1 MFNKKLTF
9 VSAILTAALMTG
21 CAENSAP
28 YGAGDGSVTYIVKSA
43 ETSVA
48 DFCGDAS
55 YGGAGSVSGEPAED
69 DRAEVMCRDTKTVG
83 YHELEQIPAGLTYG
97 EILKTLGKTAAFGYS
112 NYRQYL
118 TFDNRLIQLHFDS
131 KDDVCPYSGIELF
144 NNALPLRKENDF
156 GHGIVINDN
165 SGHVTY
171 LTQHYSTKELSLTS
185 MVLLVNDNTKLKF
198 ENGLKATEADFQK
211 AGTAVRFETDGV
223 EMYSNPPQTVCTK
236 ITIVDLEPT
245 AVEPPYDETLD
256 DGSVKTYYPDGVT
269 VTKFPSGGVETYLPY
284 PDGGVVKYVPPQNT
298 PSENDPSESE
308 DLLGYDTVRVTKE
321 QLSDIASDTSYA
333 DILEKL
339 GKTQAFGQPKYR
351 QYVTEDDRIIQL
363 YFESKDELCPYSGAE
378 LYERALPLEYDGE
391 KPDDM
396 SYGLLAGGGTFFT
409 HYMEYYNTDEG
420 RIDIYTDADGNRH
433 ITGEYLMT
441 RDAEIVFEDGT
452 PASADDL
459 KPETA
464 VLVQSDYTLESYP
477 GRMHCTKIVILK

>member
-55 YGGAGSVSGEPAED
+55 YGGAGSVSGESAED

-83 YHELEQIPAGLTYG
+83 YHELEQIPTGLTYG

-156 GHGIVINDN
+156 GHGIVIDDN

-171 LTQHYSTKELSLTS
+171 LTQHYSTKELFLTD
-185 MVLLVNDNTKLKF
+185 MVLITNGDTKYIS
-198 ENGLKATEADFQK
+198 ENGSKTAEEDFNK
-211 AGTAVRFETDGV
+211 AGAAVRFETSGDTTS
-223 EMYSNPPQTVCTK
+223 SNPPQTYCSKV
-236 ITIVDLEPT
+236 TIVDLEQPEI
-245 AVEPPYDETLD
+245 EPPYDETLP

-269 VTKFPSGGVETYLPY
+269 VTRLASGGVETYLPY
-284 PDGGVVKYVPPQNT
+284 INGAVLEYIPPKPAPDEFV
-298 PSENDPSESE
+298 
-308 DLLGYDTVRVTKE
+308 DTEELFHSLTTVSRE
-321 QLSDIASDTSYA
+321 QMSDIPANTSYGC
-333 DILEKL
+333 ILEKL
-339 GKTQAFGQPKYR
+339 CSTQAYGQSNYR
-351 QYVTEDDRIIQL
+351 QYVTDDERIIQL
-363 YFESKDELCPYSGAE
+363 YFDSKDDLCPYSGTE
-378 LYERALPLEYDGE
+378 LYDRALSLKYGGDNPAGMIYGILGRDG
-391 KPDDM
+391 
-396 SYGLLAGGGTFFT
+396 SFFT
-409 HYMEYYNTDEG
+409 HY
-420 RIDIYTDADGNRH
+420 DIYDGHYTDR
-433 ITGEYLMT
+433 ITGDYLIT
-441 RDAEIVFEDGT
+441 NDAEIVFEDGS
-452 PASADDL
+452 PAAEDDL
-459 KPETA
+459 KPDDP
-464 VLVQSDYTLESYP
+464 VLVRSDYAFYSYP
-477 GRMHCTKIVILK
+477 AQRHCTKIILLK